1 MIDIDEDFCF
11 PCLTCHTKFYSLREL
26 RKHPC
31 EMLYGNPVN
40 SSVQTRNKDKQ
51 IIRLQTANIVTEES
65 NIKEDNS
72 PSIILPKKKPDII
85 DSFSCT
91 DIIIKKESNCI
102 NYNISSNILQKQK
115 TDPSNC
121 LLCTYQDCSK
131 AFSTPKLLNSHKH
144 RVHGI
149 QRRFN
154 CDNCTYSSKE
164 KKNVRR
170 HKDFKHSDLKLV
182 TCTECGESFKCTASL
197 AYHMKKKYG
206 EYREQ
211 CNSCDYK
218 AITKAQ
224 VKNHMIKIHTKE
236 FKVHCTECGKGF
248 TDKCYLNYHMTVHT
262 GEKKFKC
269 TFCESRFRNSLTQ
282 KKHENIHLDIKP
294 YVCHLC
300 PKQFRGDINL
310 SVHVK
315 RHLNQKD
322 HICKTCT
329 RGFIEPSALRKHGC
343 QPSI

>member
-11 PCLTCHTKFYSLREL
+11 PCLTCHTKFYSLREH

-31 EMLYGNPVN
+31 EMLYGNPAN
-40 SSVQTRNKDKQ
+40 SSVQTTNKDKQ
-51 IIRLQTANIVTEES
+51 IIRPQTYNSFKKES

-72 PSIILPKKKPDII
+72 QYNILPKKKSDII

-91 DIIIKKESNCI
+91 DISIKKESYYI
-102 NYNISSNILQKQK
+102 NYNISSKSLPKQQ
-115 TDPSNC
+115 TDPSNG

-131 AFSTPKLLNSHKH
+131 AFATPKLLYSHKH

-206 EYREQ
+206 EYCEQ
-211 CNSCDYK
+211 
-218 AITKAQ
+218 
-224 VKNHMIKIHTKE
+224 
-236 FKVHCTECGKGF
+236 
-248 TDKCYLNYHMTVHT
+248 
-262 GEKKFKC
+262 
-269 TFCESRFRNSLTQ
+269 
-282 KKHENIHLDIKP
+282 
-294 YVCHLC
+294 
-300 PKQFRGDINL
+300 
-310 SVHVK
+310 
-315 RHLNQKD
+315 
-322 HICKTCT
+322 
-329 RGFIEPSALRKHGC
+329 
-343 QPSI
+343 